1 MSDYR
6 KSRFTLAR
14 LMLGICLMNEK
25 VDLSTLFKTQVHV
38 IALMHINSVY
48 DEHCCVFLGVV
59 GTCFNFSS
67 GR

>member
-25 VDLSTLFKTQVHV
+25 VHGLVHIV
-38 IALMHINSVY
+38 
-48 DEHCCVFLGVV
+48 
-59 GTCFNFSS
+59 
-67 GR
+67 